1 MKCSSFRTTKTKGLP
16 MSIVSETSD
25 GVKCVEFSE
34 VIRIDE
40 GKVRQHV
47 EEVVRQSVEETL
59 NGLLEAEADELC
71 GAKRYERSI
80 ERLDTRAGHYERKL
94 HTKAGEVALN
104 VPRLRNAPFE
114 TQIIERYRRRE
125 SSIEEAM
132 IEMYLAGV
140 SVRRVEDIT
149 EALWGT
155 RVSPSTVS
163 ELNQKI
169 YVHIDTWRNRPLEG
183 EYPYVFLDGV
193 WLKRAW
199 GGEVENV
206 AVLVAIAVGS
216 DGYREILGTCE
227 GTKEDKESWRN
238 FLRHLKERGL
248 RGVRLVISDKC
259 LGLMEAL
266 GEFFPEAQ
274 WQRCVVHWYR
284 NVFTVVPKGKV
295 KAVAAMLKAIH
306 AQEDRQAARRKAADV
321 VEKLKALK
329 LGKAAEIV
337 REGVEETLS
346 YMSFPPEHWRQIRTN
361 NPLERIMREIRRR
374 TRVVGAFPDGRSALM
389 LVAARLRHI
398 AGTRWG
404 TKRYLDMERLREQE
418 QEEPLVA
425 VEAIA

>member
-1 MKCSSFRTTKTKGLP
+1 MT
-16 MSIVSETSD
+16 IVSEMHD
-25 GVKCVEFSE
+25 GVKCEEFSE
-34 VIRIDE
+34 VIKIDE

-47 EEVVRQSVEETL
+47 EEVARQSVEETL

-80 ERLDTRAGHYERKL
+80 ERLDTRSGHYERKL
-94 HTKAGEVALN
+94 QTKAGEVALK
-104 VPRLRNAPFE
+104 VPRLRNMPFE

-169 YVHIDTWRNRPLEG
+169 YVHIDVWRNRPIEG
-183 EYPYVFLDGV
+183 EHPYVYLDGI
-193 WLKRAW
+193 WLKRTW
-199 GGEVENV
+199 GDAVEKV
-206 AVLVAIAVGS
+206 AVLVAIAVGA
-216 DGYREILGTCE
+216 DGYREIIAVCE

-248 RGVRLVISDKC
+248 KGVRLIISDKC
-259 LGLMEAL
+259 LGLVEAL

-284 NVFTVVPKGKV
+284 NVFTAVPKGKV

-306 AQEDRQAARRKAADV
+306 AQEDRQAARRKAEDV
-321 VEKLKALK
+321 VEKLEAMR
-329 LGKAAEIV
+329 LGRAAQIV

-346 YMSFPPEHWRQIRTN
+346 YMAFPTEHWRQIRTN

-404 TKRYLDMERLREQE
+404 TKRYLDMDRLREQE

-425 VEAIA
+425 AEAVA